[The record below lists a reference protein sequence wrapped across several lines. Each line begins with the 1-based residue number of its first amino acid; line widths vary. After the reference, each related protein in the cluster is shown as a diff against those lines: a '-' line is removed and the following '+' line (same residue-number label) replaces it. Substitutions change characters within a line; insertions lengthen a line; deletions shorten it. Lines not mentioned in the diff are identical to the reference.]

1 MSSCF
6 DCGSSSKIHYH
17 HVVPKRRGGTKTVPL
32 CEPCHMKVHGKTMN
46 MTSMSHEKIRELH
59 KEGKVYARVPY
70 GFKVGKNKVLLEN
83 KKERKV
89 LETIWALR
97 DKSVSYSKIEKILN
111 GLGYKRKD
119 GKKWTRE
126 SIFSVVSSQ
135 SKPSITYL
143 RKKIWK

>member
-1 MSSCF
+1 
-6 DCGSSSKIHYH
+6 
-17 HVVPKRRGGTKTVPL
+17 
-32 CEPCHMKVHGKTMN
+32 

-70 GFKVGKNKVLLEN
+70 GFTVGKNKVLLEN

-126 SIFSVVSSQ
+126 SIFSIVSSQ
-135 SKPSITYL
+135 LKPSITYL